1 MQLLSAFAD
10 NFNGTVIVTVITM
23 RMMQVAIDE
32 IIGVI
37 TMGYCLVS
45 TARVVL
51 MPRFVACATMIGC
64 ASVRVMRVDFYNV
77 LLNERWVDL
86 PHRVVKM
93 SVVNVIDMAFVFDRD
108 VAAVWGVPVTAV
120 GMALEM
126 AHKFGLVDRSLLD
139 PGQKRNI
146 IGSHA
151 LHKFAAHRQLGDRRD
166 RQG

>member
-37 TMGYCLVS
+37 TMGYYLVS

-86 PHRVVKM
+86 PHRVVQM
-93 SVVNVIDMAFVFDRD
+93 SVVNVIDMAVVFDRD

-126 AHKFGLVDRSLLD
+126 AHKIGLVNREFARSRSKA
-139 PGQKRNI
+139 QHYRITRIAQICCASTTWRSKR
-146 IGSHA
+146 
-151 LHKFAAHRQLGDRRD
+151 
-166 RQG
+166 